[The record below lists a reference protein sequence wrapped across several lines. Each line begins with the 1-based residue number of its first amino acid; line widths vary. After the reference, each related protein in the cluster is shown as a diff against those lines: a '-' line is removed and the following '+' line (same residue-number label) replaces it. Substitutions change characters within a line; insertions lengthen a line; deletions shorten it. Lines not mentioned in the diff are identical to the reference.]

1 MATRPKLQNTQPE
14 VQSEA
19 TTPSTECCGPS
30 PEQAVWPW
38 ESQKLNQ
45 TKEPTT
51 VRTVIVQRQ
60 SICQS
65 PGFQPN
71 ERGQQLLKT
80 TGAVMGLQGEQPD
93 CTAMLHCGANRSATM
108 STKIPSN
115 IGKE

>member
-1 MATRPKLQNTQPE
+1 M
-14 VQSEA
+14 
-19 TTPSTECCGPS
+19 
-30 PEQAVWPW
+30 WPW

-51 VRTVIVQRQ
+51 VGTVTIQCQ

-71 ERGQQLLKT
+71 EWGQQLLKT
-80 TGAVMGLQGEQPD
+80 TGAVMGLQREQPD
-93 CTAMLHCGANRSATM
+93 CTATLHCGANRSTTM
-108 STKIPSN
+108 SNKIPSN